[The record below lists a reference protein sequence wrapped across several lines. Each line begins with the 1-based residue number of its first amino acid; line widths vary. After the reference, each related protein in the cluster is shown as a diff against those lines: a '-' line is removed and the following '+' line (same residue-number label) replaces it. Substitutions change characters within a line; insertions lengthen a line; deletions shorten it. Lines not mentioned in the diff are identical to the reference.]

1 MVGNPSLTGL
11 GKGCP
16 LLGRNSMRLQSAC
29 GCVTSTSIRLP
40 PRRES
45 LAPPDGSGI
54 HDLATLCSSQSPQS
68 RILWAE
74 YACGIIF
81 PNPGMDQPLSL
92 SDEVTSLFAAL
103 ALTQSVRV
111 FQMRQYADIFMA
123 VPDCQRFWKW
133 RVQWLA
139 VRPFG
144 RIPQITHAGQRVF

>member
-1 MVGNPSLTGL
+1 MRARNYSLRSIL
-11 GKGCP
+11 ERMERFWVCCGKP
-16 LLGRNSMRLQSAC
+16 LPYRQSAG

-68 RILWAE
+68 RILRAE

-81 PNPGMDQPLSL
+81 PNPGMDQPLCL

-111 FQMRQYADIFMA
+111 F
-123 VPDCQRFWKW
+123 
-133 RVQWLA
+133 
-139 VRPFG
+139 
-144 RIPQITHAGQRVF
+144 

>member
-1 MVGNPSLTGL
+1 MAVRQGCWRAARPFRLTRRRRPPGSTPLLSANLTLGL
-11 GKGCP
+11 LLACP
-16 LLGRNSMRLQSAC
+16 LLGRNSMRLQQSAC

-68 RILWAE
+68 RILRAE

-81 PNPGMDQPLSL
+81 PNPGMDQPLCL

-111 FQMRQYADIFMA
+111 F
-123 VPDCQRFWKW
+123 
-133 RVQWLA
+133 
-139 VRPFG
+139 
-144 RIPQITHAGQRVF
+144 